1 MRAVEWGTLIPYQN
15 GKWSEINV
23 KGQVIYLYEWSF
35 NAGLDPCNSTA
46 ISQVLNKQCFV
57 LCSYLKQ
64 FKIIIKYIDYVA
76 LHLAEQIKQ
85 TVGGTSQ

>member
-1 MRAVEWGTLIPYQN
+1 M
-15 GKWSEINV
+15 
-23 KGQVIYLYEWSF
+23 KGQAISLNEWSF
-35 NAGLDPCNSTA
+35 NTGLDPCNSTA
-46 ISQVLNKQCFV
+46 ISQEALYKQCFV